1 MRWAGPEGLKPPPK
15 ENTVNDLEQD
25 VRELRLAEQA
35 ILKEALEKK
44 DARIRELE
52 TEAVYL
58 RRTLNEALAVPRAAV
73 ALAGGAAPARPVR
86 GELPRRWK
94 A

>member
-1 MRWAGPEGLKPPPK
+1 MDE
-15 ENTVNDLEQD
+15 LEKN

-73 ALAGGAAPARPVR
+73 ALAATAGPARPVR
-86 GELPRRWK
+86 GETPRRWK
-94 A
+94 P